1 MRSAGA
7 HSRLTKNIVAN
18 LLGQGLVLLLG
29 FVAVRVIFTRL
40 GADGL
45 GIIYFAL
52 TLSAALSA
60 ALELGICSTAVREVS
75 ARFRDEPEYVIQLV
89 RAASLF
95 YWCAYLVCA
104 LAVNLCASPLVH
116 HWVHLKT
123 LDAAAGAHAL
133 QVLGTAT
140 LLALPRAFYVSL
152 LRGIQRV
159 EFNNLIDVT
168 TTALQQGGI
177 VVILALGGNL
187 FHVAAWLAV
196 SFSLGLAS
204 YLVIVG
210 YFFSYRALLPR
221 YFPAVI
227 LRNRDYASQM
237 AAISLLAMAQ
247 MHSDKVI
254 VSRLLPLGAFG
265 LYAFASGLVAKVSL
279 ITVAISQAAFPSL
292 SSLFAAR
299 LYDQLLLQYRKLQ
312 DLTCYAL
319 LPVFALVP
327 FFAVPLFS
335 ALVGA
340 ANARA
345 LLWPAALLA
354 LGSYLNATVN
364 APYVFSLAAGKPSI
378 VARLNFYALFAV
390 LPVTCVLTLFFGLTG
405 AALSW
410 VWYHVFYYL
419 YGIPRICSQCLG
431 IEAQE
436 WYRHVG
442 RVFVLAAMTYG
453 VAGLVLAAQR
463 AGTVVDLGLGY
474 AAATLAFV
482 SAAYGMIGEEL
493 RRRLQLAV
501 RNLRFGAA

>member
-1 MRSAGA
+1 MTNAAA

-18 LLGQGLVLLLG
+18 LFGQGLVLLLG
-29 FVAVRVIFTRL
+29 FVAVRVIFARL

-52 TLSAALSA
+52 TLSAVLSA
-60 ALELGICSTAVREVS
+60 ALELGICSTLVREVS
-75 ARFRDEPEYVIQLV
+75 CHFRDEPEYIVQLV
-89 RAASLF
+89 RTASLF
-95 YWCAYLVCA
+95 YWCAYLACA
-104 LAVNLCASPLVH
+104 LAVNFCAPALVH

-123 LDAAAGAHAL
+123 LDAEAGARAL

-140 LLALPRAFYVSL
+140 LLALPRAFYLSL
-152 LRGIQRV
+152 LRGIQRM
-159 EFNNLIDVT
+159 EFNNLIDVA
-168 TTALQQGGI
+168 TTAVQQAGI
-177 VVILALGGNL
+177 VVVLALGGNL
-187 FHVAAWLAV
+187 FHVAAWFAV
-196 SFSLGLAS
+196 SLSLGLAS

-210 YFFSYRALLPR
+210 HFFSYRALLPG

-227 LRNRDYASQM
+227 GRNRDYASKM

-247 MHSDKVI
+247 MQGDKVI
-254 VSRLLPLGAFG
+254 ASRLLPLGAFG

-279 ITVAISQAAFPSL
+279 ITAAISQAALPSL

-299 LYDQLLLQYRKLQ
+299 LEDQLLPQYWKLQ
-312 DLTCYAL
+312 DLICYAL

-340 ANARA
+340 ENARV
-345 LLWPAALLA
+345 LLWPVALLA

-390 LPVTCVLTLFFGLTG
+390 LPVTCALTYFFGLMG

-410 VWYHVFYYL
+410 VWYHVFYYV
-419 YGIPRICSQCLG
+419 YGIPHICSECLG
-431 IEAQE
+431 IEARE

-442 RVFVLAAMTYG
+442 RVFLLAAVTYG
-453 VAGLVLAAQR
+453 VAALVLGAQR
-463 AGTVVDLGLGY
+463 ADTVVGRGLSY
-474 AAATLAFV
+474 AAATVVFV
-482 SAAYGMIGEEL
+482 SVAYGMIGEEL
-493 RRRLQLAV
+493 RGRLLHAV
-501 RNLRFGAA
+501 RALRFGAA